1 MKRSVLIIGLLV
13 LAALLLA
20 GCPQKKPGG
29 ATTTTKPAGASTTT
43 TEKKISIK
51 LYFVEE
57 KAGTQFLVAEDRSVA
72 EPESLPKAAVEE
84 LIKGTKNDNRTS
96 LIPPKAKV
104 LSVQVEDKL
113 ATIDFS
119 KEVLSA
125 NVGAAG
131 EELGIAQIVNT
142 LTELPDIE
150 QVKLLVD
157 GREEGLVDG
166 REIKDWWGHVGLY
179 EQPFTRTEK
188 LIKGVKTEERTII
201 VESPRAFSTVG
212 NPLTVKGK
220 AQVFEAQFQVR
231 ILDKNGSVLSDV
243 PVMADDFDWGTFEEQ
258 IGYKSPKEAGYIKI
272 LFYYYSPKDGSEVP
286 MAEVTVFMD

>member
-1 MKRSVLIIGLLV
+1 MKRAVLAIGLLV

-20 GCPQKKPGG
+20 GCPQRTPDG

-43 TEKKISIK
+43 TEKKISVK

-57 KAGTQFLVAEDRSVA
+57 KAGTQFLVSEVRSIA
-72 EPESLPKAAVEE
+72 EPESMPEAAVEE
-84 LIKGTKNDNRTS
+84 LIKGTKKNNSTS
-96 LIPPKAKV
+96 LIPPKTKV
-104 LSVQVEDKL
+104 LSVRVENKL
-113 ATIDFS
+113 ATVDFS
-119 KEVLSA
+119 KEVLFA

-142 LTELPDIE
+142 LTGLPDIE
-150 QVKLLVD
+150 RVKFLVEGD
-157 GREEGLVDG
+157 EEGLVDG
-166 REIKDWWGHVGLY
+166 REIRDWWGHIGLY
-179 EQPFTRTEK
+179 EQPFSRAEK
-188 LIKGVKTEERTII
+188 LTKGAKTEERTII
-201 VESPRAFSTVG
+201 VETPRAFSTVK

-243 PVMADDFDWGTFEEQ
+243 PVMADNFDWGNFEEQ
-258 IGYKSPKEAGYIKI
+258 IGYKSPKETGYIKI
-272 LFYYYSPKDGSEVP
+272 LFYFHSAKDGSEVP

>member
-1 MKRSVLIIGLLV
+1 MKRAVLAIGLL
-13 LAALLLA
+13 AIATLLLA
-20 GCPQKKPGG
+20 GCPQRTPDGV
-29 ATTTTKPAGASTTT
+29 TTTTKPADTSTTT
-43 TEKKISIK
+43 TEKKISVK

-57 KAGTQFLVAEDRSVA
+57 KAGTQFLVSETRSIT
-72 EPESLPKAAVEE
+72 EPESLPEAAVEE
-84 LIKGTKNDNRTS
+84 LIKGTKKNNSTS
-96 LIPPKAKV
+96 LIPPETKV

-113 ATIDFS
+113 ATVDFS

-150 QVKLLVD
+150 KVKLLVA
-157 GREEGLVDG
+157 GNEKGLIDG
-166 REIKDWWGHVGLY
+166 REIADWWGHVGLY

-188 LIKGVKTEERTII
+188 LIKGVKTEAQTII
-201 VESPRAFSTVG
+201 VDSPRAFSTVG
-212 NPLTVKGK
+212 NPLTIKGK

-243 PVMADDFDWGTFEEQ
+243 PVMADGYDWGNFEEQ
-258 IGYKSPKEAGYIKI
+258 IGYKSPKDAGYIKI
-272 LFYYYSPKDGSEVP
+272 LFYFYSAKDGSEVP
-286 MAEVTVFMD
+286 MAEVTAFVN